1 MSRDKDKRTKEDD
14 IMTANALQPRRLDF
28 SKISNRI
35 VGNVSTEEAL
45 KDVTP
50 IQWSEDVLNG
60 NKKVTI
66 TKEGSRQ

>member
-14 IMTANALQPRRLDF
+14 IMIANALQPRRLDF

>member
-1 MSRDKDKRTKEDD
+1 MSKERDKGTKEDD

-28 SKISNRI
+28 SKISGRI

>member
-1 MSRDKDKRTKEDD
+1 MSKERDKRTKEDD